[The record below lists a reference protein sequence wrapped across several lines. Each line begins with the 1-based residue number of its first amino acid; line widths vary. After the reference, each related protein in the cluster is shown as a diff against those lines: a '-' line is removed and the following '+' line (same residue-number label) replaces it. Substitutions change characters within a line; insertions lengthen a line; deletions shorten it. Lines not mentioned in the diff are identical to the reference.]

1 MAKRRV
7 EILFQNFPDQYPRIL
22 ERDYPHVLID
32 LMHLWG
38 EPEFDSMMQ
47 ELMVSKR
54 SDRGGFSADIVE
66 ELLFLN
72 KLHDAFLQKNI
83 TLPPLSNPWLLLPP
97 GFQTPQSFLYALQRG
112 DLSRVKLYL
121 DAGISVNHQFDGHM
135 GTPLSVA
142 ASSNRLVLASF
153 LIQSGAGVNKRVSG
167 GYTPLHWAAF
177 FGHTHMADLLLHHGA
192 GIDMQ
197 DNHDCT
203 PLMLAVTRGHP
214 NMVYLLL
221 MRGADRKLGTKKGTP
236 LELAVKM
243 GATDIADM
251 LWGKKK

>member
-1 MAKRRV
+1 MAKRRA
-7 EILFQNFPDQYPRIL
+7 EILFQNFPEKYPRIL

-38 EPEFDSMMQ
+38 EPGFDSLMQ
-47 ELMVSKR
+47 DLMVSKR
-54 SDRGGFSADIVE
+54 GDRGGFSAGIVQ

-72 KLHDAFLQKNI
+72 KLHDAFLQKDI

-97 GFQTPQSFLYALQRG
+97 GFQTPQSFLFALQRG
-112 DLSRVKLYL
+112 DLAQVKLYL
-121 DAGISVNHQFDGHM
+121 DAGISVNHLFDSHL

-153 LIQSGAGVNKRVSG
+153 LIQSGATVNKRGSG

-177 FGHTHMADLLLHHGA
+177 YGHTHMADLLLQHGA
-192 GIDMQ
+192 GIDTQ

-203 PLMLAVTRGHP
+203 PLMLAVTRSHP
-214 NMVYLLL
+214 GMVYLLL
-221 MRGADRKLGTKKGTP
+221 MHGADRKLGTRKGTP

-243 GATDIADM
+243 GSNEIADM
-251 LWGKKK
+251 LRKKK